1 MPEMARSVTEIKQ
14 GLAELQ
20 GPPCRAGQR
29 QRELLI
35 KANKA
40 LPCCQSKQEIQFSLG
55 VFLRLLSGKYL
66 PVGYLGCSLVCAVT
80 LETNPAPQAGER
92 SELLGKALF
101 NLIKWH
107 DPEF

>member
-80 LETNPAPQAGER
+80 LETNPAPQAGEH
-92 SELLGKALF
+92 SELLGKAMF